1 MKPFYAKSLKEW
13 NTCAF
18 KYHAEIHW
26 HSFQLTILVHI
37 CYQWNDAHLMDPNFV
52 EDKYITKY
60 QYYLFDDTKHMLF
73 VQHCFQLHWAHI
85 IDHGIHLDEHIVWF
99 NECVTQFKSKQT
111 WYHVA
116 R

>member
-1 MKPFYAKSLKEW
+1 MSIVDFVENYIFQEF
-13 NTCAF
+13 NEVQ
-18 KYHAEIHW
+18 EIHW

-37 CYQWNDAHLMDPNFV
+37 CYQWNDAYLMDPNSV

-60 QYYLFDDTKHMLF
+60 QYYLFDDIKHDMLF

-85 IDHGIHLDEHIVWF
+85 RDHGIHLDEHIVWS
-99 NECVTQFKSKQT
+99 NECAAQFKSKQT

-116 R
+116 K